1 MYKWAKRSDQ
11 YIEDMNKKPTFDV
24 PSGSLKLKL
33 KKTTIE
39 SDFNMLNLL
48 SLVPDLEDLVIKL
61 KVYLQIICITNFIL
75 RKSKKMN
82 LLKFVMN

>member
-1 MYKWAKRSDQ
+1 MYKWAKRSDL

-24 PSGSLKLKL
+24 PSGCLKLKL

-48 SLVPDLEDLVIKL
+48 SLVPALEDLVIKL
-61 KVYLQIICITNFIL
+61 KVYLQIICITNFII
-75 RKSKKMN
+75 
-82 LLKFVMN
+82 